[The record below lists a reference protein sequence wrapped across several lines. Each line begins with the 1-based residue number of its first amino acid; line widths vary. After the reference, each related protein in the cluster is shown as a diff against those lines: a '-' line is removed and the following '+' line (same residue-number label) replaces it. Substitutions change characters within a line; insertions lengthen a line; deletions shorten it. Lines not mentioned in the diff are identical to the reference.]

1 MTILTAAAMVA
12 ATVTGVQLP
21 APTGPF
27 PVGSSTVHLVD
38 HSRPD
43 PWVPADPRELM
54 LSLFYPAFPG
64 GHSAPYAAAAETQ
77 LLLQA
82 QGLPAGDAQPL
93 ADTKTNSHTQA
104 LPLPGRHPLVLL
116 SPGLGAPRY
125 TLTTLAEELASH
137 GYFVAAIDHAYES
150 AGTLF
155 PGHRMMT
162 CIACQATDLR
172 GLVLN
177 RAKDA
182 SFVIDQ
188 LTARFP
194 ALIDSSRIGMAGHS
208 IGGASALA
216 AMESDPRIKA
226 GVNLDGAFHVDA
238 PSGIGHRP
246 FLMLGTDDS
255 VHRPGGSDRTWDQV
269 WSQLDGWKR
278 WLTVTDAVHE
288 SFTDAPTLLAQL
300 GLPLSPLPADRA
312 IAITRDYVTAFFDQT
327 LLHRPEPVLAG
338 PTPAEPEIHFNN

>member
-1 MTILTAAAMVA
+1 MRLLTTAAMVA
-12 ATVTGVQLP
+12 ATVTGIHLP

-27 PVGSSTVHLVD
+27 PVGSSTLPLVD
-38 HSRPD
+38 HSRQD
-43 PWVPADPRELM
+43 PWAPGNPRELM
-54 LSLFYPAFPG
+54 LSLFYPASNANGP
-64 GHSAPYAAAAETQ
+64 STPYATLAETE

-82 QGLPAGDAQPL
+82 QGLPAGDAQAI
-93 ADTKTNSHTQA
+93 ADTVTNSHVQA
-104 LPLPGRHPLVLL
+104 PPRPGRHPLVLL

-125 TLTTLAEELASH
+125 TMTTLAEELASH

-150 AGTLF
+150 VGTLF
-155 PGHRMMT
+155 PGNRMLP
-162 CIACQATDLR
+162 CIACAATDLR
-172 GLVLN
+172 PLVLN

-182 SFVIDQ
+182 SFVVDQ

-194 ALIDSSRIGMAGHS
+194 TLIDPGRIGMAGHS

-216 AMESDPRIKA
+216 AMEADPRIKA

-238 PSGIGHRP
+238 PNGMTRP
-246 FLMLGTDDS
+246 FLMLGTDDT
-255 VHRPGGSDRTWDQV
+255 VHRPGGSDQTWDQV

-278 WLTVTDAVHE
+278 WLTVSDAVHE

-312 IAITRDYVTAFFDQT
+312 VAITRNYVTAFFDQT
-327 LLHRPEPVLAG
+327 LECKREPILNG
-338 PTPAEPEIHFNN
+338 PTPGNPEVRFN